1 MSDRS
6 SKLSETF
13 GMLRKVSEQVI
24 LRENSQYLSVNP
36 RSVGSCPDT
45 DLQQGAEV
53 TMDKKKGVIVSSK
66 SLVLQNVT
74 RHQAGPYQCH
84 AVNTE
89 GDNTSNT
96 ATLRVMCEYCLE
108 SSSHV

>member
-1 MSDRS
+1 
-6 SKLSETF
+6 
-13 GMLRKVSEQVI
+13 
-24 LRENSQYLSVNP
+24 
-36 RSVGSCPDT
+36 
-45 DLQQGAEV
+45 
-53 TMDKKKGVIVSSK
+53 MDKKKGVIVSSK

-96 ATLRVMCEYCLE
+96 ATLRVMCEYRSATLRVMRGYC
-108 SSSHV
+108 SATHRCA